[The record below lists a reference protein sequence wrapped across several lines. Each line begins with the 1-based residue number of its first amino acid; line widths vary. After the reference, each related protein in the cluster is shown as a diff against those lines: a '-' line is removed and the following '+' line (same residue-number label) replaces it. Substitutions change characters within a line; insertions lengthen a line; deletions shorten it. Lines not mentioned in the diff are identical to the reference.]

1 MLPSTSAVLS
11 LGTSISANPYILPM
25 PPKDDED
32 MHNPRDFLQRLS
44 NGVESLLENFFIN
57 FVVENFYLDSLQL
70 FGIRDFTWH
79 QMYKE
84 KSGYLVDYLD
94 KMGFPKTSSTD
105 LFSTCSHC
113 VTPKNLSR
121 EYEEFMNDPKSNG
134 TIYIAFGTNVLWE
147 HAPEPVL
154 DAFFGAVNELDEYK
168 VIFSFNGKPRPVKKH
183 VMLTKWAPQVEI
195 LTHPTMK
202 MFVSHGGLKSVK
214 EALCS
219 KVPVIF
225 MPMFAEQAFNVKL
238 MLQMGVASVINKFT
252 ITKEKIVQ
260 AVHKVCLFC
269 ID

>member
-1 MLPSTSAVLS
+1 
-11 LGTSISANPYILPM
+11 
-25 PPKDDED
+25 
-32 MHNPRDFLQRLS
+32 
-44 NGVESLLENFFIN
+44 
-57 FVVENFYLDSLQL
+57 
-70 FGIRDFTWH
+70 
-79 QMYKE
+79 
-84 KSGYLVDYLD
+84 
-94 KMGFPKTSSTD
+94 
-105 LFSTCSHC
+105 
-113 VTPKNLSR
+113 
-121 EYEEFMNDPKSNG
+121 MNDPKSNG

-202 MFVSHGGLKSVK
+202 VFISHGGLKRYKQQVPQPLFPKNLKPIFSVK

-252 ITKEKIVQ
+252 ITKEKILQ